1 VCLSHTNLLT
11 YYKVNFALIQHYRYS
26 LQDIESM
33 IPWERE
39 VYLSLLEQH
48 VEELEAQR
56 RDSPESIANL

>member
-1 VCLSHTNLLT
+1 VCLSHTDLLQ

-26 LQDIESM
+26 LQDIENM
-33 IPWERE
+33 IPW
-39 VYLSLLEQH
+39 EQH